1 MRVYLDTNVIV
12 SAFIAR
18 GLSSEVFKIILA
30 EHQLVLSTTVLEEL
44 QKVLSDKIKLPSSQI
59 KEIIEFLN
67 NFEVISN
74 FDINKSVR
82 LRDSDDIPILSAA
95 LFGKTDI
102 LITGDKD
109 LLIVN
114 EKYGLKI
121 ITPREF
127 LKLVKIK
134 KT

>member
-12 SAFIAR
+12 SAFTAR

-30 EHQLVLSTTVLEEL
+30 EHKLILSTIVLEEL
-44 QKVLSDKIKLPSSQI
+44 QKVLKNKIKIPSSQI
-59 KEIIEFLN
+59 KEIIEFLK

-74 FDINKSVR
+74 FDINESLR

-95 LFGKTDI
+95 LSGEVDI

-109 LLIVN
+109 LLVVS
-114 EKYGLKI
+114 EKYGLRI
-121 ITPREF
+121 VTPREF
-127 LKLVKIK
+127 LKLTKSK
-134 KT
+134 